1 MKYTIIRKKIC
12 ERKMK
17 KFTNES
23 MFEIILYLKEELKNK
38 DEILFEILN
47 PDTKID
53 IYAGEIIKLENQEFI
68 YRSYKSWTDLAELL
82 FSKMV
87 IVSINA
93 QIVVM
98 KLQKLNKNDSFH
110 KDLNDEKNEKYGEES
125 TFFRINKNEEPSFL
139 NAYMYALKNVKIE
152 EKRNILNLGINKADE
167 FEIIKKLVDDNILKQ
182 MNLVGVD
189 YSSSAIEYSKKRFHQ
204 DNFTFYTH
212 DINKLEELNLKKADL
227 IISIGTLQSSGLN
240 FKLLFMDL
248 IQNYLEDKGAII
260 LGFPNCR
267 WINGEMIYGAKAA
280 NYSYSEQSVLYK
292 DVYFCKKYL
301 QQKKYRVTLT
311 GKNYLFLT
319 ATSIK

>member
-1 MKYTIIRKKIC
+1 
-12 ERKMK
+12 MK
-17 KFTNES
+17 KFTNEA
-23 MFEIILYLKEELKNK
+23 MFEIILYLKNELEKYEEISI
-38 DEILFEILN
+38 EVLN
-47 PDTKID
+47 PNVKID
-53 IYAGEIIKLENQEFI
+53 IYAGEIIKINGQEFI
-68 YRSYKSWTDLAELL
+68 YRSYKSWCDLAELL
-82 FSKMV
+82 FCKMLV
-87 IVSINA
+87 ISIN
-93 QIVVM
+93 IDIIEI
-98 KLQKLNKNDSFH
+98 KFQKLNKFDSFH
-110 KDLNDEKNEKYGEES
+110 NDINDERNEKYGEES

-152 EKRNILNLGINKADE
+152 EKRNILNLGINKGDE
-167 FEIIKKLVDDNILKQ
+167 FEIIKKLVDEETLKQ
-182 MNLVGVD
+182 MNFSGID
-189 YSSSAIEYSKKRFHQ
+189 YSSSAIEYSKQRFPSE
-204 DNFTFYTH
+204 NFAFYTH
-212 DINKLEELNLKKADL
+212 DINKLEELDLKKADL
-227 IISIGTLQSSGLN
+227 LISIGTLQSSGLN

-248 IQNYLEDKGAII
+248 IQNYLEDKGSII

>member
-1 MKYTIIRKKIC
+1 MKKI
-12 ERKMK
+12 
-17 KFTNES
+17 TNEN
-23 MFEIILYLKEELKNK
+23 MFEIVLYLENELKSFNEV
-38 DEILFEILN
+38 DIEVLN
-47 PDTKID
+47 PNIKDD
-53 IYAGEIIKLENQEFI
+53 IYAGERLQLNNQEFI
-68 YRSYKSWTDLAELL
+68 YRSYKSWSDLAEILFCKLL
-82 FSKMV
+82 
-87 IVSINA
+87 I
-93 QIVVM
+93 M
-98 KLQKLNKNDSFH
+98 KLEVTSVQIRFQKLNKTESFH
-110 KDLNDEKNEKYGEES
+110 NDVNDEKNEKYGEDS

-139 NAYMYALKNVKIE
+139 YAYMNALKNVKIE

-167 FEIIKKLVDDNILKQ
+167 FEIIKKLVHEENLNQ
-182 MNLVGVD
+182 MNLVGID
-189 YSSSAIEYSKKRFHQ
+189 YSSSAIEFAKNRFP
-204 DNFTFYTH
+204 DENFIFYNY
-212 DINKLEELNLKKADL
+212 DINKLEELNLKKCDL
-227 IISIGTLQSSGLN
+227 LISIGTLQSSGLN

-248 IQNYLEDKGAII
+248 IQNYLEDKGSVI

>member
-1 MKYTIIRKKIC
+1 
-12 ERKMK
+12 MK
-17 KFTNES
+17 KFINEE
-23 MFEIILYLKEELKNK
+23 MFEIIQYLENELKTDN
-38 DEILFEILN
+38 EISIEVLN
-47 PDTKID
+47 PNIKDNV
-53 IYAGEIIKLENQEFI
+53 YAGEKIKIEDKEFI
-68 YRSYKSWTDLAELL
+68 YRSYKSWSDLAEIL
-82 FSKMV
+82 FCKMLV
-87 IVSINA
+87 IHLYENTVIL
-93 QIVVM
+93 
-98 KLQKLNKNDSFH
+98 KFQKLNKFDSFH
-110 KDLNDEKNEKYGEES
+110 NDLNDEKNEKYGENS

-139 NAYMYALKNVKIE
+139 YAYSNALKNVKIE

-167 FEIIKKLVDDNILKQ
+167 FDVIKKLVDEETLNQ
-182 MNLVGVD
+182 MNLVGID
-189 YSSSAIEYSKKRFHQ
+189 YSKSAIEYSKTKFSE
-204 DNFTFYTH
+204 DNFVFYNH
-212 DINKLEELNLKKADL
+212 DINKLDELNLKKADL
-227 IISIGTLQSSGLN
+227 LISIGTLQSSGLN

-248 IQNYLEDKGAII
+248 IQNYLEDKGSII

>member
-1 MKYTIIRKKIC
+1 M
-12 ERKMK
+12 KMK
-17 KFTNES
+17 KITNES
-23 MFEIILYLKEELKNK
+23 MFEIISYLEEELKNK
-38 DEILFEILN
+38 NEVLFEVLN
-47 PDTKID
+47 PDIKID
-53 IYAGEIIKLENQEFI
+53 VYAGEIIKIENQEFV
-68 YRSYKSWTDLAELL
+68 YRSYKSWSDLSELL
-82 FSKMV
+82 FSKLL
-87 IVSINA
+87 IVSINS
-93 QIVVM
+93 QTVVI

-125 TFFRINKNEEPSFL
+125 TFFRINKNEEPAFL
-139 NAYMYALKNVKIE
+139 YAYMNALKNVKIQ
-152 EKRNILNLGINKADE
+152 EKKNILNLGINKADE
-167 FEIIKKLVDDNILKQ
+167 FEIIKKLVDEDVLNL
-182 MNLVGVD
+182 MNFVGID
-189 YSSSAIEYSKKRFHQ
+189 YSFSAIEYSKKRFPQ
-204 DNFTFYTH
+204 DNFNFYNQ
-212 DINKLEELNLKKADL
+212 DINKLDELNLKKADL

-248 IQNYLEDKGAII
+248 IQNYLEDKGSII

>member
-1 MKYTIIRKKIC
+1 
-12 ERKMK
+12 MK

-23 MFEIILYLKEELKNK
+23 MLVIISYLEKELQNK
-38 DEILFEILN
+38 DEILFEVLN
-47 PDTKID
+47 PDVNID
-53 IYAGEIIKLENQEFI
+53 IYAGEILKIENKEFI
-68 YRSYKSWTDLAELL
+68 YRSYKSWCDLAELL
-82 FSKMV
+82 FCKMLISSITLNTVV
-87 IVSINA
+87 I
-93 QIVVM
+93 

-110 KDLNDEKNEKYGEES
+110 KDLNDEKNEKYGEDS

-139 NAYMYALKNVKIE
+139 YAYMNALKNVKIE
-152 EKRNILNLGINKADE
+152 EKTNILNLGINKADE
-167 FEIIKKLVDDNILKQ
+167 FEIIKEMVNEDIFKQ
-182 MNLVGVD
+182 MNFVGVD
-189 YSSSAIEYSKKRFHQ
+189 YSLSAIDFAKKRFPYE
-204 DNFTFYTH
+204 NFNFFNH
-212 DINKLEELNLKKADL
+212 DINKLNELNLKKSDL
-227 IISIGTLQSSGLN
+227 IISIGTLQSSSLN

-248 IQNYLEDKGAII
+248 IQNYLEDKGSII

>member
-1 MKYTIIRKKIC
+1 MMK
-12 ERKMK
+12 KMK
-17 KFTNES
+17 N
-23 MFEIILYLKEELKNK
+23 MVKN
-38 DEILFEILN
+38 
-47 PDTKID
+47 
-53 IYAGEIIKLENQEFI
+53 
-68 YRSYKSWTDLAELL
+68 
-82 FSKMV
+82 
-87 IVSINA
+87 
-93 QIVVM
+93 
-98 KLQKLNKNDSFH
+98 
-110 KDLNDEKNEKYGEES
+110 S

-139 NAYMYALKNVKIE
+139 YAYMNALKNVKIE
-152 EKRNILNLGINKADE
+152 EKKDILNLGINKADE
-167 FEIIKKLVDDNILKQ
+167 FEVIKNLLDEETLNQ
-182 MNLVGVD
+182 MNLVGID
-189 YSSSAIEYSKKRFHQ
+189 YSSSAIEFSKKRFPSE
-204 DNFTFYTH
+204 NFTFFNH
-212 DINKLEELNLKKADL
+212 DINKLEQLNLKKADL

-248 IQNYLEDKGAII
+248 IQNYLQDKGSII

>member
-1 MKYTIIRKKIC
+1 MKKI
-12 ERKMK
+12 
-17 KFTNES
+17 TNEN
-23 MFEIILYLKEELKNK
+23 MFEIISYLEKELKNN
-38 DEILFEILN
+38 DYVIIEILN
-47 PDTKID
+47 PSIKDD
-53 IYAGEIIKLENQEFI
+53 IYAGEKLIIDNQEFI
-68 YRSYKSWTDLAELL
+68 YRSFKSWSDLAEILFCKLL
-82 FSKMV
+82 
-87 IVSINA
+87 IVGLQENKV
-93 QIVVM
+93 QI
-98 KLQKLNKNDSFH
+98 KFQKLNKTESFH
-110 KDLNDEKNEKYGEES
+110 NDVNDEKNEKYGEDS

-139 NAYMYALKNVKIE
+139 YAYMNALINVKIE
-152 EKRNILNLGINKADE
+152 EKKEILNLGINKADE
-167 FEIIKKLVDDNILKQ
+167 FEVIKNLLDEETLNQ
-182 MNLVGVD
+182 MNLVGID
-189 YSSSAIEYSKKRFHQ
+189 YSSSAIEFSKKRFPSE
-204 DNFTFYTH
+204 NFTFFNH
-212 DINKLEELNLKKADL
+212 DINKLEQLNLKKADL

-248 IQNYLEDKGAII
+248 IQNYLQDKGSII

>member
-1 MKYTIIRKKIC
+1 
-12 ERKMK
+12 MK
-17 KFTNES
+17 KFTNEA
-23 MFEIILYLKEELKNK
+23 MFEIILYLKNELEKYEEISI
-38 DEILFEILN
+38 EVLN
-47 PDTKID
+47 PNVKID
-53 IYAGEIIKLENQEFI
+53 IYAGEIIKINGQEFI
-68 YRSYKSWTDLAELL
+68 YRSYKSWCDLAELL
-82 FSKMV
+82 FCKMLV
-87 IVSINA
+87 ISIN
-93 QIVVM
+93 IDIIEI
-98 KLQKLNKNDSFH
+98 KFQKLNKFDSFH
-110 KDLNDEKNEKYGEES
+110 NDINDERNEKYGEES

-152 EKRNILNLGINKADE
+152 EKRNILNLGINKGDE
-167 FEIIKKLVDDNILKQ
+167 FEVIKKLVDAKTLKQ
-182 MNLVGVD
+182 MNFSGID
-189 YSSSAIEYSKKRFHQ
+189 YSSSAIEYSKQRFPSE
-204 DNFTFYTH
+204 NFAFYTH
-212 DINKLEELNLKKADL
+212 DINKLEELDLKKADL
-227 IISIGTLQSSGLN
+227 LISIGTLQSSGLN

-248 IQNYLEDKGAII
+248 IQNYLEDKGSII

>member
-1 MKYTIIRKKIC
+1 
-12 ERKMK
+12 MK
-17 KFTNES
+17 KFINEE
-23 MFEIILYLKEELKNK
+23 MFEIIQYLENELKTDN
-38 DEILFEILN
+38 EISIEVLN
-47 PDTKID
+47 PNIKDNV
-53 IYAGEIIKLENQEFI
+53 YAGEKIKIEDKEFI
-68 YRSYKSWTDLAELL
+68 YRSYKSWSDLAEIL
-82 FSKMV
+82 FCKMLV
-87 IVSINA
+87 IHLYENTI
-93 QIVVM
+93 IL
-98 KLQKLNKNDSFH
+98 KFLKLNKLDSFH
-110 KDLNDEKNEKYGEES
+110 NDLNDEKNEKYGENS

-139 NAYMYALKNVKIE
+139 YAYSNALKNVKIE

-167 FEIIKKLVDDNILKQ
+167 FDVIKKLVDEETLNQ
-182 MNLVGVD
+182 MNLVGID
-189 YSSSAIEYSKKRFHQ
+189 YSKSAIEYSKTKFSE
-204 DNFTFYTH
+204 DNFVFYNH
-212 DINKLEELNLKKADL
+212 DINKLDELNLKKADL
-227 IISIGTLQSSGLN
+227 LISIGTLQSSSLN

-248 IQNYLEDKGAII
+248 IQNYLEDKGSII